1 MAGLSLIQL
10 WRLLPHGFRV
20 WGPGKRTA
28 RVLLGRLCARP
39 EKAWRASERAEEPTP
54 ERKGTRPVSWKS
66 LAITFAIGGALL
78 AGMKYFK
85 KEKTEKLE
93 KERQRGI
100 GQPLLGGP
108 FSLTTH
114 TGEPGQWVLIYFG
127 FTHCPDDLEE
137 LVLGGCIPTL
147 SNLTLLFITF
157 DPERDTKE
165 AIASYVTKFS
175 PKLISLTGTKE
186 KIDKVSRAFKVYYS
200 PGPKK
205 EDEDH
210 CMIIV
215 DHTIIMYLIG
225 PDGEFLDYFGQNKSA
240 EIAGSIAA
248 HMRTHRKK
256 S

>member
-1 MAGLSLIQL
+1 M
-10 WRLLPHGFRV
+10 
-20 WGPGKRTA
+20 
-28 RVLLGRLCARP
+28 
-39 EKAWRASERAEEPTP
+39 
-54 ERKGTRPVSWKS
+54 
-66 LAITFAIGGALL
+66 
-78 AGMKYFK
+78 
-85 KEKTEKLE
+85 
-93 KERQRGI
+93 
-100 GQPLLGGP
+100 
-108 FSLTTH
+108 
-114 TGEPGQWVLIYFG
+114 IYFG

-137 LVLGGCIPTL
+137 LVLSRKTRKNDSSGGCIPTL

-225 PDGEFLDYFGQNKSA
+225 PDGEFLDYFGQNKKNA